1 MAFYS
6 EMNLAS
12 KDKFLGTDKSVTEVL
27 LNGAKITL
35 HPQQQTLILGL
46 GGSGT
51 QTVNRIKGEL
61 AQKYSWPAN
70 KIAFL
75 AMDTSKGD
83 LNLLRNL
90 DASEKYEIPND
101 AGIAN
106 RHNNVANRLP
116 FTNEWIYPNFHQAFD
131 GAGAGQCRQICHA
144 KMFDKP
150 AGAMSVDQILQNR
163 IGAAVNSFMATY
175 VTEVII
181 VLGVAG
187 GTGSGG
193 LINIAHFVRRALSHL
208 PHKITG
214 YFFMPDVFDQ
224 HDGMTASKNANG
236 YAALKELDYYFS
248 IGQRSENDLLQD
260 NNGFIAFNRLS
271 PLYDMAFLVSG
282 SVGGATANS
291 YDTALGAAAEFITNL
306 LTEDQAAISAA
317 AAASGTAPV
326 FLMSSFGSNLTVG
339 RNNRLADGFVR
350 TPAGTLTGAEMP
362 GFYGEDVYK
371 YCGIGVG
378 VASFP
383 MEEIKAYAIDRVGK
397 VISNHVSVAVPSA
410 AFSNVCMPPVQA
422 ASEIKKLLQCTPQY
436 LKNQIQGQATSLI
449 TCPTH
454 YAPDGA
460 AIVGGGA
467 KTDLHRRL
475 GIDAKQDTIIKNIN
489 NIIDDAYRN
498 FETSVKSFLK
508 INGPRTFRDIWNGT
522 GPANTYDGMLAE
534 VNKCAAVTMNQLGFS
549 VNAKAELDAATAKV
563 ASPIWGL
570 LDRTKA
576 DWVNAALKD
585 ERVQLAYFVA
595 TNVYGPGNSYETLY
609 LNKVRALC
617 KEVCEFAEVLDA
629 LLDNYAG
636 TGTHFSTLND
646 FSAWQ
651 GNHTNASHYNLL
663 IGAGDYTWA
672 KTIVDAGVSTVNYA
686 QVRDDLIDDFMAHR
700 NNWISDQGDETA
712 RDAFDRIMAP
722 YFRFTDKINIVD
734 FIMHT
739 VNDGGNVTSAAIN
752 CVNGLVAGAV
762 PMFAS
767 THLDPTAICNRYLLV
782 PKGIFA
788 GASGPNVKAAF
799 TSACAAHNI
808 EMTEV
813 DGADKLVLYT
823 QAAALPIYALDG
835 LEQWEKDYNAVP
847 HMIHRNES
855 GKGDFDPTIGLEWK
869 NYPSLVHNGDPR
881 LPDSAGHRSAE
892 GDFLVKEFD
901 PLFNEALQ
909 EGIIRERQDNSGR
922 YYYEYSN
929 LIHLPAWDLSFDAAT
944 WPTDADGLLLKGQ
957 DLFAHLAQVNG
968 SSLAAI
974 TKPILLGGQGAFSDP
989 NPIQKNALDWAKRSL
1004 RKNVPMY
1011 LEVKKT
1017 LAAVKALI
1025 PAIDAE
1031 NAKRW
1036 VIINKKKEEEAHVMA
1051 WLNASALVPK
1061 YIACGLLVE
1070 LNPVAAEWDLLDA
1083 NTGSSDAVTN
1093 LKAMFM
1099 DGDDLNRKRLM
1110 AGLTYPALVGKFM
1123 QYMQAH
1129 GEIDFNTAYK
1139 PVWDAM
1145 LQVFRT
1151 GDITM
1156 HGEFKARLQGFVQEA
1171 KTFLANHDGPAKVI
1185 ARGTLLKQL
1194 DAEDKYDLLLNCY
1207 QAIINEDKNL

>member
-61 AQKYSWPAN
+61 AQKYSWPAD

-75 AMDTSKGD
+75 AMDTD
-83 LNLLRNL
+83 RDNLNLLRNL

-116 FTNEWIYPNFHQAFD
+116 FTKEWIYPGFHQLFD
-131 GAGAGQCRQICHA
+131 NNGAGQCRQICHA

-150 AGAMSVDQILQNR
+150 AGAMSVDQILQHR

-181 VLGVAG
+181 ILGVAG

-193 LINIAHFVRRALSHL
+193 IINIAHFVRKALSYL

-214 YFFMPDVFDQ
+214 YFFMPDVFNMY
-224 HDGMTASKNANG
+224 DGMTASKNANG

-248 IGQRSENDLLQD
+248 IGQRSETDLLQD
-260 NNGFIAFNRLS
+260 NDGVFPINRLS

-282 SVGGATANS
+282 SVGGATANA

-306 LTEDQAAISAA
+306 LTEDRAAISAA

-350 TPAGTLTGAEMP
+350 TPEGTLTGEEME
-362 GFYGEDVYK
+362 GFYGEDIYK

-397 VISNHVSVAVPSA
+397 VISNQVAVTVPGA
-410 AFSNVCMPPVQA
+410 AFSNVCLPPVEA
-422 ASEIKKLLQCTPQY
+422 ANAISNLLQCTPQY
-436 LKNQIQGQATSLI
+436 LRNQIHAQAVNLI
-449 TCPTH
+449 TCPQH
-454 YAPDGA
+454 YLPKREDI
-460 AIVGGGA
+460 IVGEA

-489 NIIDDAYRN
+489 NIIDDAYRD
-498 FETSVKSFLK
+498 FEISVKSFLK
-508 INGPRTFRDIWNGT
+508 INGPRTFRDLWNGT
-522 GPANTYDGMLAE
+522 GPAGAYNGMLAE
-534 VNKCAAVTMNQLGFS
+534 VNKCAAATMNELGFAS
-549 VNAKAELDAATAKV
+549 NAQSDLNAAILKV
-563 ASPIWGL
+563 ADPIWGL
-570 LDRTKA
+570 FDRTRA

-585 ERVQLAYFVA
+585 ERLKLAYFA
-595 TNVYGPGNSYETLY
+595 GTHVYGPGNAYETRY

-629 LLDNYAG
+629 LLDNYAA
-636 TGTHFSTLND
+636 TGTHFSTWND
-646 FSAWQ
+646 FTAWQ
-651 GNHTNASHYNLL
+651 QNSYKNANHHNLL
-663 IGAGDYTWA
+663 TGAGDYTWA
-672 KTIVDAGVSTVNYA
+672 KDIVDDGVSMVNYA
-686 QVRDDLIDDFMAHR
+686 QVRDNLIEDFMAHR
-700 NNWISDQGDETA
+700 KNWISDQGDETA

-734 FIMHT
+734 FIMHA
-739 VNDGGNVTSAAIN
+739 VNDEGDATSTAVK
-752 CVNGLVAGAV
+752 CVNGLAACAV

-767 THLDPTAICNRYLLV
+767 KMDSMAICNRYLLV

-788 GASGPNVKAAF
+788 GVNGSSVRAAF
-799 TSACAAHNI
+799 TGVCASHNI

-823 QAAALPIYALDG
+823 KAAALPIYALDG
-835 LEQWEKDYNAVP
+835 LEWWERDYNAVH

-855 GKGDFDPTIGLEWK
+855 GKGDFDPAIGLEWK

-881 LPDSAGHRSAE
+881 LPDASGHLSAE
-892 GDFLVKEFD
+892 GEFLVKEFD

-909 EGIIRERQDNSGR
+909 AGIIRERWDNSGR

-929 LIHLPAWDLSFDAAT
+929 LIHLPAWDLNFDVTT
-944 WPTDADGLLLKGQ
+944 WPTDADGLLLKGEAMF
-957 DLFAHLAQVNG
+957 DHLAQVNG
-968 SSLAAI
+968 STLADI
-974 TKPILLGGQGAFSDP
+974 TKPIRLLDQGAFSDP

-1017 LAAVKALI
+1017 LAAVKAIL
-1025 PAIDAE
+1025 PDIDAE
-1031 NAKRW
+1031 NEKREKDIFAK
-1036 VIINKKKEEEAHVMA
+1036 KAA
-1051 WLNASALVPK
+1051 ALAPK
-1061 YIACGLLVE
+1061 YIGCGLLAE
-1070 LNPVAAEWDLLDA
+1070 ANNGSAEWDLLDA
-1083 NTGSSDAVTN
+1083 NTGSRNSVTK
-1093 LKAMFM
+1093 LKNVFM

-1129 GEIDFNTAYK
+1129 KEIDFDTAYR
-1139 PVWDAM
+1139 PVWDNMVASY
-1145 LQVFRT
+1145 RT
-1151 GDITM
+1151 GDTTM
-1156 HGEFKARLQGFVQEA
+1156 RDVFKARLQTFVQEA
-1171 KTFLANHDGPAKVI
+1171 NTFIANHDGPAKVI
-1185 ARGTLLKQL
+1185 VRIALLRRL
-1194 DAEDKYDLLLNCY
+1194 DAEDTYDRLLNCY

>member
-12 KDKFLGTDKSVTEVL
+12 KDKFLGTNKSVTEVL
-27 LNGAKITL
+27 LNGNKITL
-35 HPQQQTLILGL
+35 HPEQQTLILGL

-90 DASEKYEIPND
+90 DDSEKYEIPND

-106 RHNNVANRLP
+106 RHNNVADRLP
-116 FTNEWIYPNFHQAFD
+116 FTNEWIYPNFYQTFD
-131 GAGAGQCRQICHA
+131 SAGAGQCRQICHA
-144 KMFDKP
+144 KMFDNP
-150 AGAMSVDQILQNR
+150 PGAMSVDKILQNR

-181 VLGVAG
+181 ILGVAG

-193 LINIAHFVRRALSHL
+193 LINIAHFVRRALSRL

-214 YFFMPDVFDQ
+214 YFFMPDVFDLK
-224 HDGMTASKNANG
+224 DGMTASKNANG

-260 NNGFIAFNRLS
+260 NNGFIPFNKLS

-282 SVGGATANS
+282 SVGGATANA

-306 LTEDQAAISAA
+306 LTEDHVTISEA

-326 FLMSSFGSNLTVG
+326 FLMTSFASNLNVG
-339 RNNRLADGFVR
+339 RNNRLATGFVK
-350 TPAGTLTGAEMP
+350 TPAGTVTGAENP
-362 GFYGEDVYK
+362 GFYGEDIYK

-397 VISNHVSVAVPSA
+397 VISNHVTVSVPGA

-449 TCPTH
+449 TCS
-454 YAPDGA
+454 AKFVAEGA

-475 GIDAKQDTIIKNIN
+475 GIDANQDTIIKNIN

-498 FETSVKSFLK
+498 FENSVKTFLK
-508 INGPRTFRDIWNGT
+508 INGPRTFRYLWKGM
-522 GPANTYDGMLAE
+522 GPADPYDGMLAE
-534 VNKCAAVTMNQLGFS
+534 VNKCAAATMDQLGFAL
-549 VNAKAELDAATAKV
+549 NAQSDLNAAILKV
-563 ASPIWGL
+563 ANHI
-570 LDRTKA
+570 LDLSDRPKA
-576 DWVNAALKD
+576 DWVKTAIKD
-585 ERVQLAYFVA
+585 ERVKLAYFAA
-595 TNVYGPGNSYETLY
+595 THVYGPGNAYETLY

-629 LLDNYAG
+629 LLANYAG
-636 TGTHFSTLND
+636 TGTHFSTWND
-646 FSAWQ
+646 FTAWQ
-651 GNHTNASHYNLL
+651 ISHANANHYNLL
-663 IGAGDYTWA
+663 TGAGDYTWA
-672 KTIVDAGVSTVNYA
+672 KDIVDDGVSMVNYA

-700 NNWISDQGDETA
+700 INWISDQGDETA

-722 YFRFTDKINIVD
+722 YIRFTDKINIVD

-739 VNDGGNVTSAAIN
+739 VNDEGDATSAAIN

-767 THLDPTAICNRYLLV
+767 TKLDPTAICNRYLLV

-788 GASGPNVKAAF
+788 GANGPSVRAAF
-799 TSACAAHNI
+799 TGVCASHNI

-813 DGADKLVLYT
+813 DREDKLVLYT
-823 QAAALPIYALDG
+823 LAAALPIYALDG

-855 GKGDFDPTIGLEWK
+855 GKGDFDPAIGLEWK

-881 LPDSAGHRSAE
+881 LPDSAGHLSAE
-892 GDFLVKEFD
+892 GQFLLREFD

-909 EGIIRERQDNSGR
+909 EGIIRERRDNSGR

-929 LIHLPAWDLSFDAAT
+929 LIHLPAWNLSFDAAN

-1031 NAKRW
+1031 NEKIRVAIFANR
-1036 VIINKKKEEEAHVMA
+1036 AA
-1051 WLNASALVPK
+1051 ALAPK
-1061 YIACGLLVE
+1061 YIGCGLLAE
-1070 LNPVAAEWDLLDA
+1070 ANNGSAEWDLMDA
-1083 NTGSSDAVTN
+1083 NTGSRNSVTK
-1093 LKAMFM
+1093 LKNVFM

-1129 GEIDFNTAYK
+1129 KEIDFDTAYR
-1139 PVWDAM
+1139 PVWDDMVASYK
-1145 LQVFRT
+1145 T
-1151 GDITM
+1151 GNTTM
-1156 HGEFKARLQGFVQEA
+1156 RDEFKDRLKTFVQEA
-1171 KTFLANHDGPAKVI
+1171 KNFIAKYDGPAKVI
-1185 ARGTLLKQL
+1185 DRIALLRRL
-1194 DAEDKYDLLLNCY
+1194 DAEDSFARLLNCY

>member
-27 LNGAKITL
+27 LNGNRITL
-35 HPQQQTLILGL
+35 HPEQQTLILGL

-106 RHNNVANRLP
+106 RHNNAANRLP
-116 FTNEWIYPNFHQAFD
+116 FTNEWIYPHFNQTFD
-131 GAGAGQCRQICHA
+131 SAGAGQCRQICHA
-144 KMFDKP
+144 KMFDNP
-150 AGAMSVDQILQNR
+150 PGAMSVDKILQNR
-163 IGAAVNSFMATY
+163 IGAAVNGFMATY

-181 VLGVAG
+181 ILGVAG

-214 YFFMPDVFDQ
+214 YFFMPDVFDLK
-224 HDGMTASKNANG
+224 DGMTASKNANG

-260 NNGFIAFNRLS
+260 NNDFIAFNKLS

-282 SVGGATANS
+282 SVGGATANA

-306 LTEDQAAISAA
+306 LTEDHAAITAA
-317 AAASGTAPV
+317 AAANGTAPV
-326 FLMSSFGSNLTVG
+326 FLMTSFASNLNVG
-339 RNNRLADGFVR
+339 RNNRLATGFVK
-350 TPAGTLTGAEMP
+350 TPAGTVTGAEMP
-362 GFYGEDVYK
+362 NFYGEDIYK

-397 VISNHVSVAVPSA
+397 VISNQAAVAVSGA
-410 AFSNVCMPPVQA
+410 AFSNICMPPVQA
-422 ASEIKKLLQCTPQY
+422 ATEINNLLQCTPQY
-436 LKNQIQGQATSLI
+436 LRNQIHAQAMSLI
-449 TCPTH
+449 TCPNGF
-454 YAPDGA
+454 APAGA
-460 AIVGGGA
+460 AIIGGTA

-475 GIDAKQDTIIKNIN
+475 GIPAKQGTIIANIN
-489 NIIDDAYRN
+489 NILDAAFNN
-498 FETSVKSFLK
+498 FEVSVKTFLK
-508 INGPRTFRDIWNGT
+508 NNGPRTFRDLWNGT
-522 GPANTYDGMLAE
+522 GPAGAYNGMLAE
-534 VNKCAAVTMNQLGFS
+534 VNKCAAVTMNQLGFA
-549 VNAKAELDAATAKV
+549 VNAKSELDAATAKV
-563 ASPIWGL
+563 SSPLWGL

-585 ERVQLAYFVA
+585 ERVQLAYFA
-595 TNVYGPGNSYETLY
+595 ANHVYGPGNAYETLY

-617 KEVCEFAEVLDA
+617 KEVCEFAEVLDD

-636 TGTHFSTLND
+636 TGTHFSTLAS
-646 FSAWQ
+646 FTAWQ
-651 GNHTNASHYNLL
+651 SSHANASHYNLL

-686 QVRDDLIDDFMAHR
+686 QVRDNLIDDFMDHR
-700 NNWISDQGDETA
+700 INWISDEGDETA

-722 YFRFTDKINIVD
+722 YFRFTDNINIVN
-734 FIMHT
+734 FIMNT
-739 VNDGGNVTSAAIN
+739 VSIGGSVTNAAIN

-767 THLDPTAICNRYLLV
+767 TRMNPTAICNRYLLV

-788 GASGPNVKAAF
+788 GAHGPSVKAAF
-799 TSACAAHNI
+799 TAACEAHNI
-808 EMTEV
+808 EMTQV
-813 DGADKLVLYT
+813 DGTDKLVLYT
-823 QAAALPIYALDG
+823 LAAALPIYALDD
-835 LEQWEKDYNAVP
+835 LETWEKNYNAVH

-855 GKGDFDPTIGLEWK
+855 GKGDFDPVIGLEWK
-869 NYPSLVHNGDPR
+869 NYPSLVHNGNPR
-881 LPDSAGHRSAE
+881 LPDASGHLSAE
-892 GDFLVKEFD
+892 GEFLVREFD

-909 EGIIRERQDNSGR
+909 EGIIRERQDASGK

-929 LIHLPAWDLSFDAAT
+929 LIHLPAWNLNFDVTT
-944 WPTDADGLLLKGQ
+944 WPTDADGLLVKGEAMF
-957 DLFAHLAQVNG
+957 DHLAQVNG
-968 SSLAAI
+968 SNLAAI
-974 TKPILLGGQGAFSDP
+974 TKPIRLLDQGAFSDP

-1017 LAAVKALI
+1017 LAAVKAIL
-1025 PAIDAE
+1025 PNIDAE
-1031 NAKRW
+1031 NERIGAAIFAK
-1036 VIINKKKEEEAHVMA
+1036 KAA
-1051 WLNASALVPK
+1051 ALAPK
-1061 YIACGLLVE
+1061 YIACGLLAE
-1070 LNPVAAEWDLLDA
+1070 LNQVAAEWDLLDA
-1083 NTGSSDAVTN
+1083 NTGSGDVVTN

-1110 AGLTYPALVGKFM
+1110 AELTYPALVGKFM
-1123 QYMQAH
+1123 QYMQNH
-1129 GEIDFNTAYK
+1129 GGIDFNTAYK

-1145 LQVFRT
+1145 LQVFKT
-1151 GDITM
+1151 GDTTM
-1156 HGEFKARLQGFVQEA
+1156 RDEFKARLQTFVQEA
-1171 KTFLANHDGPAKVI
+1171 NTFIANYDGHAKVT
-1185 ARGTLLKQL
+1185 ARGALLRKL
-1194 DAEDKYDLLLNCY
+1194 DDKDEYDQLLNCY

>member
-27 LNGAKITL
+27 LSGQRISL
-35 HPQQQTLILGL
+35 HPKQQTLILGL

-61 AQKYSWPAN
+61 AQKYSWPSD

-75 AMDTSKGD
+75 AMDTSRGD

-101 AGIAN
+101 AGIAG
-106 RHNNVANRLP
+106 RHNNAATRLP
-116 FTNEWIYPNFHQAFD
+116 FTNEWIYPQFNQTFD
-131 GAGAGQCRQICHA
+131 SAGAGQCRQICHA
-144 KMFDKP
+144 KMFDNP
-150 AGAMSVDQILQNR
+150 PGAMSVDKILQNR
-163 IGAAVNSFMATY
+163 IGTAVQNFKAAND
-175 VTEVII
+175 TEVII
-181 VLGVAG
+181 ILGVAG

-214 YFFMPDVFDQ
+214 YFFMPDVFNLK
-224 HDGMTASKNANG
+224 DGMTASKNANG

-260 NNGFIAFNRLS
+260 NDGFIPFNKLA

-291 YDTALGAAAEFITNL
+291 FDAALGAAAEFVTNL
-306 LTEDQAAISAA
+306 LTEDQNAISAKA
-317 AAASGTAPV
+317 AANGIAPV
-326 FLMSSFGSNLTVG
+326 FLMTSFYCNLNVA
-339 RNNRLADGFVR
+339 RNNRLADGFVK

-362 GFYGEDVYK
+362 NFYGEDIYK

-397 VISNHVSVAVPSA
+397 VISNQVAVAVPGA
-410 AFSNVCMPPVQA
+410 AFSNICLPPVQA
-422 ASEIKKLLQCTPQY
+422 ASEIRNLLQCTPQY
-436 LKNQIQGQATSLI
+436 LKNQIQGQAISLI
-449 TCPTH
+449 AC
-454 YAPDGA
+454 PDGFA
-460 AIVGGGA
+460 PAGADIIGGA
-467 KTDLHRRL
+467 AKTNLHKRL
-475 GIDAKQDTIIKNIN
+475 GIAAKQDTIIKNIN
-489 NIIDDAYRN
+489 NILDDAFKN
-498 FETSVKSFLK
+498 FEASVKTFLK
-508 INGPRTFRDIWNGT
+508 DNGPRTFRDLWNGMGT
-522 GPANTYDGMLAE
+522 AGSYAGMLAE
-534 VNKCAAVTMNQLGFS
+534 VNKCAAVTMQQLGFA
-549 VNAKAELDAATAKV
+549 VNAKNDLDTATTNV
-563 ASPIWGL
+563 ASPIRGL
-570 LDRTKA
+570 FDRTKA
-576 DWVNAALKD
+576 DWVKAALKD
-585 ERVQLAYFVA
+585 ERVQLAYFA
-595 TNVYGPGNSYETLY
+595 GTNVYGPGNAYETRY

-629 LLDNYAG
+629 LLANYAG
-636 TGTHFSTLND
+636 TGTHFSTLAD
-646 FSAWQ
+646 FTAWQ
-651 GNHTNASHYNLL
+651 GNHANASHYNLL
-663 IGAGDYTWA
+663 TNVGDYTWA
-672 KTIVDAGVSTVNYA
+672 KNIVDGGVKLVNYA
-686 QVRDDLIDDFMAHR
+686 QVRDDLIEDFMAHR
-700 NNWISDQGDETA
+700 INWISDEGEETA

-722 YFRFTDKINIVD
+722 HFRFTDNINIVD

-739 VNDGGNVTSAAIN
+739 VNNGGSVTTAAIN

-767 THLDPTAICNRYLLV
+767 TSMNPTAICNRYLLV
-782 PKGIFA
+782 PNGIFA
-788 GASGPNVKAAF
+788 GANGPSVRAAF

-823 QAAALPIYALDG
+823 LAAALPIYALDG
-835 LEQWEKDYNAVP
+835 LETWEKDYNTVH

-855 GKGDFDPTIGLEWK
+855 GKGDFDPVIGLEWK
-869 NYPSLVHNGDPR
+869 NYPSLVHSGDPR
-881 LPDSAGHRSAE
+881 LPNAAGHRSAE
-892 GDFLVKEFD
+892 GDFLVREFD

-909 EGIIRERQDNSGR
+909 EGIIRERQDTSGK

-929 LIHLPAWDLSFDAAT
+929 LIHRPEWNLNFDVTT
-944 WPTDADGLLLKGQ
+944 WPTDADGLLLKGE
-957 DLFAHLAQVNG
+957 DMFDHLAKVNG

-974 TKPILLGGQGAFSDP
+974 TKPICLLDQGAFSDP
-989 NPIQKNALDWAKRSL
+989 NPVQKNALDWAKRSL

-1017 LAAVKALI
+1017 LAAVKAIL
-1025 PAIDAE
+1025 PDIDKE
-1031 NAKRW
+1031 NAGRW
-1036 VIINKKKEEEAHVMA
+1036 EIIKKENEEKALQKA
-1051 WLNASALVPK
+1051 WDDACALAPK
-1061 YIACGLLVE
+1061 YIACGLLAE

-1083 NTGSSDAVTN
+1083 ITGNSDVVTN

-1151 GDITM
+1151 GDTTM
-1156 HGEFKARLQGFVQEA
+1156 HDEFVARLQGFVQEA
-1171 KTFLANHDGPAKVI
+1171 KTFIADYDGLAKVL
-1185 ARGTLLKQL
+1185 AKGTLLKQL
-1194 DAEDKYDLLLNCY
+1194 DANDKYEQLLNCY